1 MRNAKG
7 AAHAASFGGEAA
19 GKRALGKLSTTRTPM
34 IANTLLLTCGLNV
47 IEGTRTNEISLVNQ

>member
-19 GKRALGKLSTTRTPM
+19 GKRALGKGSTSRTPV
-34 IANTLLLTCGLNV
+34 ITNTLLLTCGLN
-47 IEGTRTNEISLVNQ
+47 IEGVRVNEDSLVNQ

>member
-19 GKRALGKLSTTRTPM
+19 GKRALGKGSTSRTPV
-34 IANTLLLTCGLNV
+34 ITNTLLLTCGLNI
-47 IEGTRTNEISLVNQ
+47 IEA